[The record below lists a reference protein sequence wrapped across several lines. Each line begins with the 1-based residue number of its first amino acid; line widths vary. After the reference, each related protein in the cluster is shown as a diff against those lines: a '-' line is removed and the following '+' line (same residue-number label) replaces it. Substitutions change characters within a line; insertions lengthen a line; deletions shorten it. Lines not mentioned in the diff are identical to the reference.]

1 MEDFNEEENN
11 ICEENSNS
19 KNLSDFYSENIS
31 KKDSSIQ
38 ENNKSIEAILIKF
51 DDMINSLDMIDDDFK
66 LNQLNLSAYGDE
78 ISHSNLSDISSIEK
92 QKKKEK
98 KIKQKKDEFFQLNL
112 SSKSLIIEI
121 IFDLLLD
128 KFNFFIKK
136 FHTKHIN
143 KDKNSIKNVL

>member
-11 ICEENSNS
+11 IYEENSNS
-19 KNLSDFYSENIS
+19 KNLSDFYSENTS
-31 KKDSSIQ
+31 KKDSSTQ

-78 ISHSNLSDISSIEK
+78 INHSNLSDISSIGK
-92 QKKKEK
+92 QKNKKK

-121 IFDLLLD
+121 IFDFLLD

-136 FHTKHIN
+136 LYKTY
-143 KDKNSIKNVL
+143 

>member
-11 ICEENSNS
+11 IYEENSNT
-19 KNLSDFYSENIS
+19 KNLSDFYSENTS
-31 KKDSSIQ
+31 KKDSSTQ

-98 KIKQKKDEFFQLNL
+98 KLNKKRM
-112 SSKSLIIEI
+112 
-121 IFDLLLD
+121 
-128 KFNFFIKK
+128 NFF
-136 FHTKHIN
+136 N
-143 KDKNSIKNVL
+143 

>member
-11 ICEENSNS
+11 IYEENSNT

-31 KKDSSIQ
+31 KKDSSTQ
-38 ENNKSIEAILIKF
+38 ENKKSIEAILIKF

-112 SSKSLIIEI
+112 SSKSLIIDI
-121 IFDLLLD
+121 IFDLILD

-143 KDKNSIKNVL
+143 KDKII

>member
-98 KIKQKKDEFFQLNL
+98 KLNKKRM
-112 SSKSLIIEI
+112 
-121 IFDLLLD
+121 
-128 KFNFFIKK
+128 NFF
-136 FHTKHIN
+136 N
-143 KDKNSIKNVL
+143 